1 MLIAIL
7 ILMIFNTLLIIVM
20 SATVVAIIK
29 DQATSVAALAIKH
42 TDQSIEAATT
52 ALYNMD
58 SIKQK
63 VEMKG
68 EFRL

>member
-7 ILMIFNTLLIIVM
+7 ILTIFNIGLTILIGFGGLGLIKAEM
-20 SATVVAIIK
+20 IAAISAGV
-29 DQATSVAALAIKH
+29 KH
-42 TDQSIEAATT
+42 TDASIEAATT

-63 VEMKG
+63 VNMSG
-68 EFRL
+68 EVEV

>member
-7 ILMIFNTLLIIVM
+7 ILTIFNIGLTILIGFGGLSLMKAEMTNI
-20 SATVVAIIK
+20 AAVAMK
-29 DQATSVAALAIKH
+29 R

-63 VEMKG
+63 VEMSG
-68 EFRL
+68 EVEI

>member
-7 ILMIFNTLLIIVM
+7 ILTIFNTGLILLMIGGLVLYKEDIEHFIAA
-20 SATVVAIIK
+20 ATH
-29 DQATSVAALAIKH
+29 H
-42 TDQSIEAATT
+42 TDESIEAATT

-63 VEMKG
+63 VTMSGKVEI
-68 EFRL
+68 

>member
-7 ILMIFNTLLIIVM
+7 ILTIFNIGLTILIGLGGL
-20 SATVVAIIK
+20 SLIK
-29 DQATSVAALAIKH
+29 QDMTYIAARAMKH

-63 VEMKG
+63 VEMSG
-68 EFRL
+68 EVEI